1 MADTLVLRIRRTD
14 DTASHLLLNVKQ
26 PNKKNKPL
34 DLKLVATE
42 HKHLYHGAVKAS
54 GISSLQAS
62 NYNGDDDEWKAI
74 LLHALLQQQPQDA
87 SETPRGEALKGV
99 ETVAAISG
107 ERCTITIRKNIGGI
121 TQRLGSIKLDQDDER
136 EEVSAF
142 EWVDTAVAASDDLR
156 SQLQG
161 LQSSMSSQQ
170 EQVAKLTKQL
180 DELVQAKKDH
190 EEQLLQNFAALL
202 NTKKL
207 KIRDQQRELM
217 RRRVESETGN
227 ADGRKAGASA
237 RGKRKANGSLPEDAE
252 DVDGQ
257 PDDEDLDMEEEE
269 GQRTPEQETEDEESD
284 ENNGFAPPPKAPSRP
299 PASQSASQYSKPSSN
314 AMDVDGSD
322 ELPPRRELPFG
333 RKAPSNAPKSK
344 TPEPARTAAGED
356 DNEDD
361 ETDDEL

>member
-1 MADTLVLRIRRTD
+1 MAETQILRIRRTD
-14 DTASHLLLNVKQ
+14 DTTSHLLLNVKQ
-26 PNKKNKPL
+26 TNRNKPL

-42 HKHLYHGAVKAS
+42 HKHLYHGSVKPS
-54 GISSLQAS
+54 GLASLQAS
-62 NYNGDDDEWKAI
+62 NYQGDDDEWKSI
-74 LLHALLQQQPQDA
+74 LLYALLHDTPS
-87 SETPRGEALKGV
+87 SETPRGEALNGV

-107 ERCTITIRKNIGGI
+107 DRCTITIRKNIGGI

-142 EWVDTAVAASDDLR
+142 EWVDSAVAASDELR
-156 SQLQG
+156 SRLDG

-190 EEQLLQNFAALL
+190 EEQLLQKFAALL

-217 RRRVESETGN
+217 RRRVLSETKTR
-227 ADGRKAGASA
+227 DSRKAGSSAS
-237 RGKRKANGSLPEDAE
+237 GKRKANGSLPEDEE
-252 DVDGQ
+252 DMDGE
-257 PDDEDLDMEEEE
+257 PDDDDLDIEEEE
-269 GQRTPEQETEDEESD
+269 GQRTPEQETEEEESD
-284 ENNGFAPPPKAPSRP
+284 ENDGFAPPPKASSRP
-299 PASQSASQYSKPSSN
+299 PASQSASQKSKAAP
-314 AMDVDGSD
+314 APMDVDGSD

-333 RKAPSNAPKSK
+333 RKAPSSQPKSK
-344 TPEPARTAAGED
+344 MPEPAPAKGGGDDDED
-356 DNEDD
+356 EDD